1 MEVLYDDRSHS
12 YYTMIGS
19 SKRFYTSCTTVI
31 GKFKEPFDPISK
43 SIAYAAKH
51 GNTPEYWQGV
61 WANKR
66 ATACEVGTMIHNMKE
81 NALYSSTTLE
91 RPVISTA
98 KVRLLNYHTLE
109 DGIYPELKLWH
120 HFWLIA
126 GRADICV
133 IETIN
138 GQRYMSIFDHKTNE
152 LKHESF
158 QFRNGAYKMMLP
170 PLNGLMDCN
179 MVHYTLQ
186 LSLYM
191 YMAEYLGFK
200 PGKMVI
206 NNIDKDT
213 LNCVPY
219 LITYLKENIE
229 VMLKYARIHKMI

>member
-1 MEVLYDDRSHS
+1 MEVLYDDKDHS

-19 SKRFYTSCTTVI
+19 QKRFYTSCTTVI
-31 GKFKEPFDPISK
+31 GKFKQPFDEMSA
-43 SIAYAAKH
+43 SVAYAAKN
-51 GNTPEYWQGV
+51 GNTAAYWRRV
-61 WANKR
+61 WAQKR
-66 ATACEVGTMIHNMKE
+66 DEACDVGTMIHNIKE
-81 NALYSSTTLE
+81 NNLYNSTTLQ

-98 KVRLLNYHTLE
+98 KVRLPNYHTLE

-138 GQRYMSIFDHKTNE
+138 GRRYMSIFDHKTNE
-152 LKHESF
+152 LKHESY
-158 QFRNGAYKMMLP
+158 QFRDGTHKMMRP

-179 MVHYTLQ
+179 MMHYTLQ

-200 PGKMVI
+200 PGKMII
-206 NNIDKDT
+206 NNIDKKTMDCT
-213 LNCVPY
+213 PY
-219 LITYLKENIE
+219 LISYHKEHIE
-229 VMLKYARIHKMI
+229 VMLKYARLQKMI